1 MAGDV
6 IHARV
11 MAVRDLSHGVAAYG
25 RGVETALQA
34 ARSALN
40 NTSTHF
46 ETAVV
51 RSEQRWRVAQRATAQ
66 ARAAL
71 AACVEG
77 CGGLAAAVARC
88 QAAEVAAQ
96 RTHDRNRRARERF
109 DRAAS
114 ELLSS
119 MRAVEASTTARATP
133 ARRDIQMYAETLSA
147 YLQTGIT
154 G

>member
-1 MAGDV
+1 MADET

-11 MAVRDLSHGVAAYG
+11 AAVRDLGHGVAAYG

-34 ARSALN
+34 ARSDLN
-40 NTSTHF
+40 ATSARF
-46 ETAVV
+46 DTAVV
-51 RSEQRWRVAQRATAQ
+51 RSEQRWRAAQRATAQ

-88 QAAEVAAQ
+88 QAAELAAQ
-96 RTHDRNRRARERF
+96 RTHERNQRARQRF

-119 MRAVEASTTARATP
+119 MRSIEASTTARVTP
-133 ARRDIQMYAETLSA
+133 ARRDIQAYAETLTV
-147 YLQTGIT
+147 YLQTGVT

>member
-1 MAGDV
+1 MAGDA

-11 MAVRDLSHGVAAYG
+11 TAVRDLGHGVGAYG
-25 RGVETALQA
+25 RGVEAALQA
-34 ARSALN
+34 ARSDLN
-40 NTSTHF
+40 ATGARF
-46 ETAVV
+46 ATAVV
-51 RSEQRWRVAQRATAQ
+51 RSEQRWLAAQRATAQ

-96 RTHDRNRRARERF
+96 RTHERNRRARDRF
-109 DRAAS
+109 DQAAS

-119 MRAVEASTTARATP
+119 MRSAEASTTARVTP
-133 ARRDIQMYAETLSA
+133 ARRDIQAYAETLTA